1 MPHADALALK
11 TDLLNDVLERMANG
25 EILTAICKEIG
36 YKVNTFSSLAARDAE
51 FGERYARAR
60 EAQAHA
66 LAMDVVRIA
75 DEEPDPAR
83 ARVRCDARKWVAA
96 RIDPKNYGDRMQHDH
111 KLDSDPQAVPYS
123 ELQAI
128 AQGRTLGLT
137 IEHDPTAQQIDGT
150 DDTEDD

>member
-11 TDLLNDVLERMANG
+11 TELLNDVLERMANG

-60 EAQAHA
+60 QEQAHA

-96 RIDPKNYGDRMQHDH
+96 RIDPDNYGERLRLRHERAAE
-111 KLDSDPQAVPYS
+111 LQAVSYS

-128 AQGRTLGLT
+128 AQGRALLT
-137 IEHDPTAQQIDGT
+137 IEHEVGSSDVPDAA
-150 DDTEDD
+150 DD